1 MGKGVGEINLTR
13 YSIIYIR
20 DDFKNGLKQKNGIKQ
35 TGFKKETFKMSK
47 MHFGKLPQATI

>member
-1 MGKGVGEINLTR
+1 MIFHNL
-13 YSIIYIR
+13 Y
-20 DDFKNGLKQKNGIKQ
+20 DFKNELKQKNGIKQ